1 MSRAFD
7 IAVKDLRIW
16 MRDPS
21 AMGILLGMPA
31 LLIVILG
38 AALGGIISGGGAGI
52 PVALVNLDSR
62 PFAVVQDQ
70 AAQLESSLT
79 DAKRIKALFTMERT
93 RDLRAVERR
102 VANGDLAAALVIPK
116 GFSDA
121 LGQGTVKLEVLVDP
135 GAQVSAGIWES
146 IVRSVAV
153 RYSTVVVVVRTTMEA
168 AQRAKSPALAR
179 AGGAG
184 AVVGYAIAEGSRD
197 DVFDA
202 VKVDDTVA
210 GGGGVKVGALDY
222 YSLSMTAMFLMFG
235 AMFGAFST
243 IAERAQQTM
252 ARMLASPARRE
263 SIVGGKM
270 LGIFVLGSVQFV
282 VLYLFTKYM
291 LHVWWGTSAA
301 AIFAVALAEV
311 AAVTGLATLITAIAK
326 TERAVGGIAPLF
338 IQIQAAIGGAFFSIE
353 ILPEWIQPIKYL
365 SLVGWAMEG
374 WRSVQIEGVGLAG
387 VAVPVAALL
396 GFAVAFYSFGVWR
409 MRAEQ

>member
-1 MSRAFD
+1 M
-7 IAVKDLRIW
+7 
-16 MRDPS
+16 
-21 AMGILLGMPA
+21 
-31 LLIVILG
+31 
-38 AALGGIISGGGAGI
+38 
-52 PVALVNLDSR
+52 
-62 PFAVVQDQ
+62 
-70 AAQLESSLT
+70 
-79 DAKRIKALFTMERT
+79 
-93 RDLRAVERR
+93 
-102 VANGDLAAALVIPK
+102 
-116 GFSDA
+116 
-121 LGQGTVKLEVLVDP
+121 
-135 GAQVSAGIWES
+135 
-146 IVRSVAV
+146 
-153 RYSTVVVVVRTTMEA
+153 
-168 AQRAKSPALAR
+168 
-179 AGGAG
+179 
-184 AVVGYAIAEGSRD
+184 
-197 DVFDA
+197 FDA

-252 ARMLASPARRE
+252 ARMLASPAPRE

-291 LHVWWGTSAA
+291 LNVWWGDSAP

-387 VAVPVAALL
+387 RHRCPWPRCSA
-396 GFAVAFYSFGVWR
+396 SRWR
-409 MRAEQ
+409 STPSACGA

>member
-1 MSRAFD
+1 MRRALD
-7 IAVKDLRIW
+7 IATKDLRVW
-16 MRDPS
+16 ARDPS

-38 AALGGIISGGGAGI
+38 AALGGMMSGGGVGV
-52 PVALVNLDSR
+52 PVAIVNLDSR
-62 PFAVVQDQ
+62 PFAVVEDQ

-79 DAKRIKALFTMERT
+79 DAKRIKALFKMERT
-93 RDLRAVERR
+93 RDLKSVEKR
-102 VANGDLAAALVIPK
+102 VANGDLSAALVIPK
-116 GFSDA
+116 GFSDS

-135 GAQVSAGIWES
+135 GSEIAAGIWES

-153 RYSTVVVVVRTTMEA
+153 RYSAVVVVVRTAMEA
-168 AQRAKSPALAR
+168 TQRVQSPALSQP
-179 AGGAG
+179 GGAA
-184 AVVGYAIAEGSRD
+184 AVVGYAVAEGSRD
-197 DVFDA
+197 DVFDS
-202 VKVDDTVA
+202 VKVKDTVA

-252 ARMLASPARRE
+252 ARMLASPTARE

-282 VLYLFTKYM
+282 VLYLFTKY
-291 LHVWWGTSAA
+291 LLNVWWGASVEATLL
-301 AIFAVALAEV
+301 VALAEV
-311 AAVTGLATLITAIAK
+311 AAVTGLATLITAVAK

-353 ILPEWIQPIKYL
+353 ILPEWLQPIKYL

-374 WRSVQIEGVGLAG
+374 WRAVQIEGAG
-387 VAVPVAALL
+387 VQGVMVPVAALL
-396 GFAVAFYSFGVWR
+396 GFAVAFYAFGVWR

>member
-1 MSRAFD
+1 MRRALD
-7 IAVKDLRIW
+7 IALKDLRVW

-38 AALGGIISGGGAGI
+38 AALGGIMSGGGAQI
-52 PVALVNLDSR
+52 RVAIVNLDSR
-62 PFAVVQDQ
+62 PYAVVKDQ
-70 AAQLESSLT
+70 AAELEASLT
-79 DAKRIKALFTMERT
+79 GAKRIKALFAMERT
-93 RDLRAVERR
+93 RDLKSVEKR

-116 GFSDA
+116 GFSNT
-121 LGQGTVKLEVLVDP
+121 LGQGRVKLDVLVDP
-135 GAQVSAGIWES
+135 GSQVSAGIWES

-168 AQRAKSPALAR
+168 VQRTNSPALAQP
-179 AGGAG
+179 GGAN
-184 AVVGYAIAEGSRD
+184 AIVGYAISEGSRD

-202 VKVDDTVA
+202 VKVTDTVA
-210 GGGGVKVGALDY
+210 SGSDKVGALDY

-252 ARMLASPARRE
+252 ARMLASPTARE

-270 LGIFVLGSVQFV
+270 MGIFVLGMAQFA
-282 VLYLFTKYM
+282 VLYLFTRFM
-291 LHVWWGTSAA
+291 LHVWWGESFAA
-301 AIFAVALAEV
+301 TLLVAVAEV
-311 AAVTGLATLITAIAK
+311 AAVTGLATLITALAK
-326 TERAVGGIAPLF
+326 TQRAVGGIAPLF

-365 SLVGWAMEG
+365 SLVGWSMEG
-374 WRSVQIEGVGLAG
+374 WRAVQVQGAG
-387 VAVPVAALL
+387 VAGVMTPVLALF
-396 GFAVAFYSFGVWR
+396 GFAIAFYSFGVWR

>member
-1 MSRAFD
+1 MGRAFD

-38 AALGGIISGGGAGI
+38 AALGGIMSGGGAGV
-52 PVALVNLDSR
+52 PVAIVNLDSR

-93 RDLRAVERR
+93 RDLKSVERR

-168 AQRAKSPALAR
+168 VQRANSPALAQS
-179 AGGAG
+179 GGAG
-184 AVVGYAIAEGSRD
+184 AIVAYAISEGSRD

-243 IAERAQQTM
+243 IAERVQQTM
-252 ARMLASPARRE
+252 ARMLASPAPRE

-291 LHVWWGTSAA
+291 LNVWWGDSAP

-396 GFAVAFYSFGVWR
+396 GFAVAFYTFGVWR

>member
-1 MSRAFD
+1 VRRALD
-7 IAVKDLRIW
+7 IALKDLRVW
-16 MRDPS
+16 MRDPA

-38 AALGGIISGGGAGI
+38 AALGGIMSGGGAAV
-52 PVALVNLDSR
+52 PVAIVNLDSR
-62 PFAVVQDQ
+62 PFAVTQDQ
-70 AAQLESSLT
+70 AAQLEQSLT
-79 DAKRIKALFTMERT
+79 DAKRIKALFRMERT
-93 RDLRAVERR
+93 RDLKAVERR

-135 GAQVSAGIWES
+135 GAQLSAGIWES

-153 RYSTVVVVVRTTMEA
+153 RYSAVVVVVRTTMEA
-168 AQRAKSPALAR
+168 VQRAKSPALAR
-179 AGGAG
+179 PGGAS
-184 AVVGYAIAEGSRD
+184 AVIGFAIAEGSRD

-202 VKVDDTVA
+202 VKVTDTVA
-210 GGGGVKVGALDY
+210 GGGGVKVGAIDY

-243 IAERAQQTM
+243 IAERMQQTM
-252 ARMLASPARRE
+252 ARMLASPTPRS

-270 LGIFVLGSVQFV
+270 MGVFVLGITQFA
-282 VLYLFTKYM
+282 VLYLFTKYG
-291 LHVWWGTSAA
+291 LRVWWGENVAA
-301 AIFAVALAEV
+301 TVMVAVAEV
-311 AAVTGLATLITAIAK
+311 AAVTGLATFITAIAK
-326 TERAVGGIAPLF
+326 TERAIGGIAPVF

-374 WRSVQIEGVGLAG
+374 WRSVQLEGAG
-387 VAVPVAALL
+387 VADVMVPVAALF

>member
-1 MSRAFD
+1 MGRALD
-7 IAVKDLRIW
+7 IALKDLRVW

-38 AALGGIISGGGAGI
+38 AALGGIMSGGGASV
-52 PVALVNLDSR
+52 PVAIVNLDSR
-62 PFAVVQDQ
+62 PFAVVEDQ

-79 DAKRIKALFTMERT
+79 SAKRIKALFAMERT
-93 RDLRAVERR
+93 RDLKGVERR

-121 LGQGTVKLEVLVDP
+121 LGQGSVKLEVLVDP
-135 GAQVSAGIWES
+135 GSQVAAGIWES

-153 RYSTVVVVVRTTMEA
+153 RYSTVVVVVRTAMQV
-168 AQRAKSPALAR
+168 AQRTNSPALSQ
-179 AGGAG
+179 GGGSG
-184 AVVGYAIAEGSRD
+184 AILGYAIAEGSRD
-197 DVFDA
+197 DVFDS
-202 VKVDDTVA
+202 VKVTDTVA
-210 GGGGVKVGALDY
+210 AAGVKVGALDY

-252 ARMLASPARRE
+252 ARMLASPTSSE

-270 LGIFVLGSVQFV
+270 MGIFVLGTVQFV
-282 VLYLFTKYM
+282 VLYLFTRYG
-291 LHVWWGTSAA
+291 LRVWWGESALA
-301 AIFAVALAEV
+301 TILVALAEV
-311 AAVTGLATLITAIAK
+311 AAVTGLATFITAIAK
-326 TERAVGGIAPLF
+326 TERAIGGIAPVF

-374 WRSVQIEGVGLAG
+374 WRAVQVEGAG
-387 VAVPVAALL
+387 VAGVMVPVAALL

>member
-38 AALGGIISGGGAGI
+38 AALGGIMSGGGAGI
-52 PVALVNLDSR
+52 PVAIVNLDSR

-179 AGGAG
+179 SGGAG

>member
-1 MSRAFD
+1 MGRALD

-38 AALGGIISGGGAGI
+38 AALGGIMSGGGAGV
-52 PVALVNLDSR
+52 PVAIVNLDSR

-93 RDLRAVERR
+93 RDLKSVERR

-168 AQRAKSPALAR
+168 VQRAKSPALAQS
-179 AGGAG
+179 GGVG
-184 AVVGYAIAEGSRD
+184 AVVAYAISEGSRD

-252 ARMLASPARRE
+252 ARMLASPAPRE

-270 LGIFVLGSVQFV
+270 LGIFVLGSVQFA

-291 LHVWWGTSAA
+291 LHVWWGDSAV

-396 GFAVAFYSFGVWR
+396 GFAVAFYTFGVWR